1 MIVLASQ
8 SAVRR
13 RLLEAAG
20 VAFEAVTAP
29 VDERAIRAELLAA
42 RQSPASIAQHLA
54 TEKASAV
61 SRRRPAAW
69 VLGADQVLEF
79 EGRLVSKSPSLDEAA
94 VWLRR
99 LRGRSHRLISGVALV
114 RDKTTVWQHSDTA
127 TLTMRAF
134 SDEFLDYYLA
144 RAGEAILGSVGCYHL
159 EGLGV
164 QLFDRIE
171 GDYFTILG
179 LPLLPVLAALRAQG
193 ALPP

>member
-20 VAFEAVTAP
+20 VAFETVTAP
-29 VDERAIRAELLAA
+29 VDEGAIRAELLAA
-42 RQSPASIAQHLA
+42 RQSPVSIAQHLA
-54 TEKASAV
+54 VEKASVV
-61 SRRRPAAW
+61 SRQRPAAW

-79 EGRLVSKSPSLDEAA
+79 EGRIVSKSQSLGEAA
-94 VWLRR
+94 VLLRQ

-127 TLTMRAF
+127 TLTMRSF
-134 SDEFLDYYLA
+134 SDEFLDGYLA